1 MLTGQAFFDTDAL
14 RSRGL
19 GIARVETEIPIAME
33 DTRLVIPY
41 ASTSFGP
48 NGQSL
53 YEDVIVDN
61 IVMERHTTGIDPFT
75 GIDYGTQEIPKEHQF
90 DPETGLPIFH
100 RYIAGTRYRIAWPW
114 ETETKAADG
123 TVFGPDEKAAQGWLS
138 KTLGTLRH
146 PITTLKSWRN
156 PTREEPAE
164 ESAPSTLPI
173 ATQVEDIEA
182 NERMEQ
188 RRATLRSKAPED
200 LSAHAA
206 DTERYM
212 VEGNDS
218 MSYTLVAPPF
228 PPSLTQEL
236 RGDIFAH
243 TQAARHDPEN
253 PHKPVRARFLS
264 PKAAAAQ
271 AFAQK
276 KAEAALRMK
285 TPLQLRWEQEQARKL
300 QAQKEKPAVDTE
312 TLLAALGQHMQ
323 ANGVKMNG
331 KRRAVSKV
339 AELD

>member
-1 MLTGQAFFDTDAL
+1 MDSETMLAGAA
-14 RSRGL
+14 SSP
-19 GIARVETEIPIAME
+19 RVAMDVPFPIE
-33 DTRLVIPY
+33 NVRLVIPY
-41 ASTSFGP
+41 ASASFAS

-53 YEDVIVDN
+53 YEDVVVDN

-75 GIDYGTQEIPKEHQF
+75 GIDYGNQEIPKEHQY

-100 RYIAGTRYRIAWPW
+100 RYIAGTSYRIAWPW
-114 ETETKAADG
+114 ETETKAADS
-123 TVFGPDEKAAQGWLS
+123 TPNPNEKVAQGWLS

-156 PTREEPAE
+156 PTSEEPAE

-173 ATQVEDIEA
+173 ATQVEDMEA
-182 NERMEQ
+182 SERMEQ
-188 RRATLRSKAPED
+188 RRATLRSEQPGNSD
-200 LSAHAA
+200 AHAA

-228 PPSLTQEL
+228 PPTLSQEL
-236 RGDIFAH
+236 RGDIFAY
-243 TQAARHDPEN
+243 TQAARNDPEN

-264 PKAAAAQ
+264 PKAEAAQ
-271 AFAQK
+271 VFAQK
-276 KAEAALRMK
+276 KADAALRMK

-300 QAQKEKPAVDTE
+300 QAHKEKPAVDTE

-331 KRRAVSKV
+331 KRRAAGQV